1 MGQQCVQPK
10 WVYSRLVNP
19 QEGRLTVISC
29 CPPCQAILL
38 QSAKRIL
45 ARPRYSATLK
55 ASMSSPTNNQ
65 VFERIVRPHFD
76 RLYRLAWRL
85 TGSKADAEDL
95 FQELLLK
102 AFGKLDDLV
111 AIEEPGS
118 WLSRVMYNLFIDERR
133 RFARRRMQ
141 TVEEGSLPGDGL
153 AGLAGSSDPVQENQR
168 FEKLKRLDTA
178 LARLSDEHRQ
188 VVLLHDTE
196 GYKLAEIQDLTG
208 TPIGTVKSRLH
219 RARARLRE
227 ILDAD
232 GTFSAADACFR
243 TDRKNS

>member
-1 MGQQCVQPK
+1 
-10 WVYSRLVNP
+10 
-19 QEGRLTVISC
+19 
-29 CPPCQAILL
+29 
-38 QSAKRIL
+38 
-45 ARPRYSATLK
+45 
-55 ASMSSPTNNQ
+55 MSSPANNQ

-85 TGSKADAEDL
+85 TGSKAEAEDL
-95 FQELLLK
+95 FQELLIK

-133 RFARRRMQ
+133 RFAKQRMQ
-141 TVEEGSLPGDGL
+141 TVAEGSLPGDGL
-153 AGLAGSSDPVQENQR
+153 AGLAGGSDPVRENQR
-168 FEKLKRLDTA
+168 LEKLKRLGAA
-178 LARLSDEHRQ
+178 LAQLSDEHRQ
-188 VVLLHDTE
+188 IVLLHDTE

-232 GTFSAADACFR
+232 GTFSAAGACYR